1 MPKVVSVRFKPVTK
15 VYYFDPEDFTDLDA
29 GDRVIVETA
38 RGVEMGAVVSPVHE
52 VSKSDL
58 KGSLKQVIRKATPV
72 ELVQAQQYRTEEPA
86 ALQTC
91 TELAT
96 NLKLPIKILEADY
109 NFDGSRLTFSF
120 VSEQRIDFRE
130 LVKEL
135 ARTLRTRIEMK
146 QVGARDETKV
156 FDGYGR
162 CGRPLCCSSWLTD
175 FHPVSIRMAKRQ
187 GLPLAPSEISGLCG
201 RLLCCLAYED
211 DFYAEMREKLPRVNS
226 RVKTE
231 TGEIGKVR
239 GVNVLKESLLLQME
253 ETETYLELPV
263 SEVEVLVADRSKVG
277 GKKSKPRDKT
287 QASDD
292 DNGQLDD

>member
-1 MPKVVSVRFKPVTK
+1 MGVV
-15 VYYFDPEDFTDLDA
+15 A
-29 GDRVIVETA
+29 A
-38 RGVEMGAVVSPVHE
+38 PVHS
-52 VSKSDL
+52 VPKSEL
-58 KGSLKQVIRKATPV
+58 KGKLKQVVRKATPV
-72 ELVQAQQYRTEEPA
+72 ELIQSEKFRAQEPA
-86 ALQTC
+86 AKEKC
-91 TELAT
+91 IELVQKM
-96 NLKLPIKILEADY
+96 KLPIKILEADY
-109 NFDGSRLTFSF
+109 NFDGTRLTFSF

-135 ARTLRTRIEMK
+135 ARALRTRIEMK

-156 FDGYGR
+156 YDGYGR
-162 CGRPLCCSSWLTD
+162 CGRPLCCSSWLAD

-187 GLPLAPSEISGLCG
+187 GLPLAPSEISGQCG

-253 ETETYLELPV
+253 ESETYQELPV
-263 SEVEVLVADRSKVG
+263 SEVEVLVTDKSKMGV
-277 GKKSKPRDKT
+277 GKKSKSRRKKRSK
-287 QASDD
+287 AEG
-292 DNGQLDD
+292 NGQPNNDANKEGR